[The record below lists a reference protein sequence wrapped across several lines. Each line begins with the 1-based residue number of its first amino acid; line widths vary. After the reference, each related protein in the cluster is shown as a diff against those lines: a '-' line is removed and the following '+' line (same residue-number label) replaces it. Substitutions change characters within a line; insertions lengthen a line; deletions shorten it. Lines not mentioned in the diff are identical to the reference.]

1 MKRLV
6 SKPTYGNGEYYYEDP
21 FSSSLKIM
29 QEKCTSL
36 LRPSWNKADLEI
48 PVDYQQIFKQQSDLD
63 IIQFEEKYL
72 PQNATDN
79 EIFSKFTPTIP
90 KILTNTDH
98 CRDDPS
104 TLEFSELWEFSPEV
118 LSTKDLQITKCEP
131 FGNLIYEES
140 SPANIFYEEAKQIP
154 SQPLQFDDPLK
165 MNPSPLLPAIPADNF
180 SPQTC
185 LSLGNI
191 KVPLKD
197 IPYPETPS
205 CDYLFDL
212 ARQVNDLNIVP
223 DVKVIENK
231 LEDPRSEM
239 NEKQQVAFLVPNTH
253 LEVTKNP
260 NIPEE
265 FSVIPVERTIAEL
278 PGFAA
283 SSLKLMEAHIY
294 GCLQILKQTNSPLIG
309 DLLKESSPLAELD
322 PKTTRLYLLKLQQE
336 INRTELDSGQN
347 HNEKELKKILPTL
360 LSLHGI
366 NKGLDLFLNI
376 DYDIAYGTLANFE
389 KTHETVLEGD
399 YKSLVMQLLRLRP
412 KKLEAWHP
420 KLVELKR
427 IVIRQLGE
435 DKTNRKIWIRLY
447 RHSSLLAE
455 RIELLFTDVG
465 IQCEVDTR
473 IGCPEST
480 PFFPNG
486 SYPIIIAEKLSENF
500 PTSLLFLII
509 HYEWSSTWPMEKHW
523 QSANVTQIAIEI
535 NRPVCLEQQS
545 IPDQQ
550 TCPVSIST
558 PTRHHDLSPSKEMEV
573 DSSIE
578 DDSDASMESE
588 SSFKHNKENS
598 TTYLTQELYLSIQEG
613 TGIQFLNQSCD
624 ASQSHIDEE
633 QNMEKVLS
641 QSPNK
646 DSIHVSSPAS
656 VMQNNTDKSSSTG
669 STDFTL
675 PVIVSAHLK
684 NNVELMDAIE
694 ADGHLVVY
702 DCDYEFLGYTAK
714 YQPDVLINADTAL
727 LIIHEQEKF
736 EETRLRVL
744 TTSLKCTKCWIV
756 VLAPGVICSSKPPLQ
771 WHSLAGLVRFYEK
784 KDRKKYETRFHLKLR
799 IAVNYHQVAF
809 IMKDIAEDEITQD
822 IESHLQPLN
831 DDAKL
836 LLHFPQLNAVT
847 ASLIAQHFSAK
858 ELLSLPVETLC
869 DRIPSLRQRIKI
881 VRYFHEMNSEEHEL
895 QVEDVEQNSSFGHL
909 KHDQPWH
916 LETESLGE
924 CGSRQLPTPK
934 KRAKLN
940 SDYPEEMGTPFSAS
954 QLRDMWCSPSPS
966 RPV

>member
-6 SKPTYGNGEYYYEDP
+6 SQPTYGNGEYYYEDP

-36 LRPSWNKADLEI
+36 LRPSWNKTDLEI
-48 PVDYQQIFKQQSDLD
+48 PVDYQQLFKQQSDLD

-79 EIFSKFTPTIP
+79 EILFKFTPIIP
-90 KILTNTDH
+90 QL
-98 CRDDPS
+98 DDPS
-104 TLEFSELWEFSPEV
+104 TLEFSELWEFTPEV

-131 FGNLIYEES
+131 LGNLIYEETTPS
-140 SPANIFYEEAKQIP
+140 NIFYERAKQIP

-165 MNPSPLLPAIPADNF
+165 MNPSPLLPAISADNF

-185 LSLGNI
+185 LSLGNL
-191 KVPLKD
+191 KVPMKD

-212 ARQVNDLNIVP
+212 ARQIQDLNIVP

-231 LEDPRSEM
+231 LEDPRSET
-239 NEKQQVAFLVPNTH
+239 NGKQQEASLVADIN
-253 LEVTKNP
+253 LEVTRNP
-260 NIPEE
+260 NVPEE
-265 FSVIPVERTIAEL
+265 FSVSPVERVLVEL
-278 PGFAA
+278 PGFAV
-283 SSLKLMEAHIY
+283 SSLKLMEAHLY
-294 GCLQILKQTNSPLIG
+294 GCLQILKETNSPVIG
-309 DLLKESSPLAELD
+309 DLLKESSTLAELD
-322 PKTTRLYLLKLQQE
+322 PKTTRLCLVKLQEE
-336 INRTELDSGQN
+336 ITRNKLDSGQD
-347 HNEKELKKILPTL
+347 HNGKELRKILPTL

-366 NKGLDLFLNI
+366 NKGLDLFLNV
-376 DYDIAYGTLANFE
+376 DYEIAYGTLANFE
-389 KTHETVLEGD
+389 KTHEAVLEGD

-412 KKLEAWHP
+412 KKLEVWHP
-420 KLVELKR
+420 KLVELKE
-427 IVIRQLGE
+427 IVIRQLSE
-435 DKTNRKIWIRLY
+435 DKSNRKIWIRLY

-455 RIELLFTDVG
+455 RIERLLADVG

-473 IGCPEST
+473 MGCPEST

-486 SYPIIIAEKLSENF
+486 SCPIIVAEQVSENF
-500 PTSLLFLII
+500 PTSLLSLII

-523 QSANVTQIAIEI
+523 QSANVTQKAIEI
-535 NRPVCLEQQS
+535 NRPVRQEQQS
-545 IPDQQ
+545 IPYQQ

-558 PTRHHDLSPSKEMEV
+558 PTRHPGLSPSKAMEG
-573 DSSIE
+573 DSSVE

-588 SSFKHNKENS
+588 SAFEHDKEKS
-598 TTYLTQELYLSIQEG
+598 TTNLTQEPHLSIQDG
-613 TGIQFLNQSCD
+613 TGIQVLDQSD
-624 ASQSHIDEE
+624 DVSQSHIEDE
-633 QNMEKVLS
+633 QNMEKSLS

-646 DSIHVSSPAS
+646 DSIHASSPAS
-656 VMQNNTDKSSSTG
+656 VMQNNTDKSSSAG
-669 STDFTL
+669 SIDSIL

-684 NNVELMDAIE
+684 NNVELMEAIDT
-694 ADGHLVVY
+694 DGHLVVH
-702 DCDYEFLGYTAK
+702 DCDYEFLGYSAK

-736 EETRLRVL
+736 EETRLKVL

-756 VLAPGVICSSKPPLQ
+756 VLAPGVISSSKPPLQ
-771 WHSLAGLVRFYEK
+771 WHSLTGLIRFYEK
-784 KDRKKYETRFHLKLR
+784 KDRKKHETRFHLKLR

-809 IMKDIAEDEITQD
+809 IMKDVAEDEITQD

-836 LLHFPQLNAVT
+836 LLHFQQLNAVT

-881 VRYFHEMNSEEHEL
+881 VRYFHEIGSEEEEL
-895 QVEDVEQNSSFGHL
+895 QVEDVEQNSSFGHV
-909 KHDQPWH
+909 KDAQPWH

-934 KRAKLN
+934 KRAKLD
-940 SDYPEEMGTPFSAS
+940 SDHPEEMGTPFSAS
-954 QLRDMWCSPSPS
+954 QLRDMWCSPSPG
-966 RPV
+966 RPL

>member
-1 MKRLV
+1 MNRLV

-29 QEKCTSL
+29 QEKSTSL
-36 LRPSWNKADLEI
+36 LRPSWNKTDLEI
-48 PVDYQQIFKQQSDLD
+48 PVDYQQLFKQQSDLD

-79 EIFSKFTPTIP
+79 EIFFKFTPTVP
-90 KILTNTDH
+90 KL
-98 CRDDPS
+98 DDPS
-104 TLEFSELWEFSPEV
+104 TLGFSELWEFSPEV

-131 FGNLIYEES
+131 FGNLIYEET
-140 SPANIFYEEAKQIP
+140 SPANIFYERAKQIP

-165 MNPSPLLPAIPADNF
+165 MNPSPLLPAISADNF

-185 LSLGNI
+185 LSLGNL

-212 ARQVNDLNIVP
+212 ARQVQDLNIVP

-231 LEDPRSEM
+231 LEDPRKEM
-239 NEKQQVAFLVPNTH
+239 NEKQQEAFLVANTN
-253 LEVTKNP
+253 LEITGNQ
-260 NIPEE
+260 NMPEE
-265 FSVIPVERTIAEL
+265 FGVIPVERVIAEL
-278 PGFAA
+278 PGFAV
-283 SSLKLMEAHIY
+283 SSLKLMEAHLY
-294 GCLQILKQTNSPLIG
+294 ACLQILKETNSPVIG
-309 DLLKESSPLAELD
+309 DLLKESSTLAELD
-322 PKTTRLYLLKLQQE
+322 PKTTRLCLLKLQKE
-336 INRTELDSGQN
+336 ITKTKLDSGQD
-347 HNEKELKKILPTL
+347 HNGKELRKILPTL

-376 DYDIAYGTLANFE
+376 DYEIAYGTLANFE

-399 YKSLVMQLLRLRP
+399 YKSLIMQLLRLRP

-420 KLVELKR
+420 KLVELKG
-427 IVIRQLGE
+427 IVIRHLSE

-447 RHSSLLAE
+447 RYSSLLAE
-455 RIELLFTDVG
+455 RIERLFTDVG

-473 IGCPEST
+473 IGSPEST
-480 PFFPNG
+480 PFLPNG
-486 SYPIIIAEKLSENF
+486 SSPIIVAEKVSENF
-500 PTSLLFLII
+500 PTSLLSLII

-535 NRPVCLEQQS
+535 NRPVRLEQQS

-558 PTRHHDLSPSKEMEV
+558 PTRHPGLSSSKEMEV
-573 DSSIE
+573 DSSVE

-588 SSFKHNKENS
+588 STLKHNKEKS
-598 TTYLTQELYLSIQEG
+598 TTNLTQESHLSIQDG
-613 TGIQFLNQSCD
+613 TGIQVLDQSY
-624 ASQSHIDEE
+624 AVSQSHIEE
-633 QNMEKVLS
+633 QQNMEKGLS

-656 VMQNNTDKSSSTG
+656 VMQNNTDKSSSAG
-669 STDFTL
+669 STDLVL

-684 NNVELMDAIE
+684 NNVELMEAIDT
-694 ADGHLVVY
+694 DGHLVVY
-702 DCDYEFLGYTAK
+702 DCDYEFLGYSAK

-744 TTSLKCTKCWIV
+744 TTSFKCTKCWIV
-756 VLAPGVICSSKPPLQ
+756 VLAPGVISSSKPPLQ
-771 WHSLAGLVRFYEK
+771 WHSLTGLVRFYEK
-784 KDRKKYETRFHLKLR
+784 KDRKRHETRFHLKLR

-809 IMKDIAEDEITQD
+809 IMKDIAEDEIIQD

-858 ELLSLPVETLC
+858 ELLSLSVETLC

-881 VRYFHEMNSEEHEL
+881 VRYFHEMSSKEDEL

-934 KRAKLN
+934 KRAKLD
-940 SDYPEEMGTPFSAS
+940 SDHPEEMGTPFSAS